1 MEALSEGNA
10 GGDPFALFS
19 AWYAINQA
27 SGIIYPDA
35 FTLATSSRE
44 GFVSARTVLLKDFG
58 ADGFVFYTN
67 TKSRK
72 GLQIAENNRVALLF
86 YWPHSGKQI
95 RIEGKAKK
103 VTPEEADKYYCSRPR
118 ESRIGAWASNQSKVI
133 ADRKS
138 LDDRFA
144 EFSGKF
150 RNEEN
155 IPRPDY
161 WSGYRILPDW
171 FEFWKEGDHRLHDRI
186 AFRRTGNRWI
196 RERLSP

>member
-1 MEALSEGNA
+1 MEKLSEITAGNDPVAFFKTWYYENESA
-10 GGDPFALFS
+10 GGL
-19 AWYAINQA
+19 
-27 SGIIYPDA
+27 YPDA

-58 ADGFVFYTN
+58 TDGFVFFTN

-72 GLQIAENNRVALLF
+72 GLQIAENNRVAMLF
-86 YWPHSGKQI
+86 YWPHSGRQI

-103 VTPEEADKYYCSRPR
+103 VTPEESDKYYSSRPR

-144 EFSGKF
+144 DFSEKF
-150 RNEEN
+150 KNEEN
-155 IPRPDY
+155 IPRPEY
-161 WSGYRILPDW
+161 WGGYRIHPDW

-186 AFRRTGNRWI
+186 VFRRTGSRWI